1 MLSHKTSPN
10 KFKRIKIIQI
20 MLSNHDGM
28 NLEINNRRKFGKF
41 LNVETDTILSNLQI
55 KEKNDKRK

>member
-1 MLSHKTSPN
+1 MLSD
-10 KFKRIKIIQI
+10 
-20 MLSNHDGM
+20 HDGM